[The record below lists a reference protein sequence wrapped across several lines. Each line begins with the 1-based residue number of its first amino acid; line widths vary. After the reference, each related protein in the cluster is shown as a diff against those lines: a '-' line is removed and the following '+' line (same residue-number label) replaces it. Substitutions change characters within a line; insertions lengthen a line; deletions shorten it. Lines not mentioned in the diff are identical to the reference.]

1 MEDQFRL
8 VTSNGAVDPAMVMAT
23 QAKRYGDNDGRS
35 SSPTVLNFLEV
46 KAERPTESFE
56 LNGSVSTYLLFPSP
70 PCSSLCSSL
79 VRSYVPASDV
89 PPAGKR
95 DFHLQ
100 THQKLKQRSAPQWLQ
115 IHSTNSTSSLQQRL
129 GHGPVKLFRGVRQRQ
144 LGKWVAEIRLP
155 RNRTRVWLGTFDTA
169 EDAAMAYELGG
180 DAVHLNFPHA
190 KQQLHVAAR
199 GPGHPHAAI
208 ASLLEAKLQASGGS
222 ACSTSPSWSLN
233 ELKRAWEK
241 DLLRVGVDECG
252 PPEMKRHKTA
262 SADSSPAFIECS
274 GQGAALGCRWG
285 DDKQDAFLGHGH
297 DMGFSPQTLISE
309 FLDSLRLSLPLSFF
323 LLITSPERPLL
334 RPPDFVPPIRE

>member
-8 VTSNGAVDPAMVMAT
+8 GTSNGAVDPAKVMAT

-46 KAERPTESFE
+46 KAERPTEPFE
-56 LNGSVSTYLLFPSP
+56 LNGSVSTSLLFPSP
-70 PCSSLCSSL
+70 PCSSFCSSL
-79 VRSYVPASDV
+79 VRSYVVFPASDV

-100 THQKLKQRSAPQWLQ
+100 THQKL
-115 IHSTNSTSSLQQRL
+115 
-129 GHGPVKLFRGVRQRQ
+129 
-144 LGKWVAEIRLP
+144 
-155 RNRTRVWLGTFDTA
+155 GTFDTA
-169 EDAAMAYELGG
+169 EDAAMAYDIAAYELRG

-199 GPGHPHAAI
+199 GPGHPRAAI

-252 PPEMKRHKTA
+252 PPEM
-262 SADSSPAFIECS
+262 
-274 GQGAALGCRWG
+274 
-285 DDKQDAFLGHGH
+285 
-297 DMGFSPQTLISE
+297 
-309 FLDSLRLSLPLSFF
+309 
-323 LLITSPERPLL
+323 
-334 RPPDFVPPIRE
+334 

>member
-1 MEDQFRL
+1 MAADSQYQLDIVASAAAGAWTGEALQRGETEAVGEVGGGDKAAEEPDQ
-8 VTSNGAVDPAMVMAT
+8 
-23 QAKRYGDNDGRS
+23 
-35 SSPTVLNFLEV
+35 
-46 KAERPTESFE
+46 
-56 LNGSVSTYLLFPSP
+56 
-70 PCSSLCSSL
+70 
-79 VRSYVPASDV
+79 
-89 PPAGKR
+89 
-95 DFHLQ
+95 
-100 THQKLKQRSAPQWLQ
+100 
-115 IHSTNSTSSLQQRL
+115 
-129 GHGPVKLFRGVRQRQ
+129 
-144 LGKWVAEIRLP
+144 
-155 RNRTRVWLGTFDTA
+155 VWLGTFDTA
-169 EDAAMAYELGG
+169 EDAAMAYDIAAYELRG

-274 GQGAALGCRWG
+274 GQGAAVGCRWG
-285 DDKQDAFLGHGH
+285 DDKQDAFLGHGHGH